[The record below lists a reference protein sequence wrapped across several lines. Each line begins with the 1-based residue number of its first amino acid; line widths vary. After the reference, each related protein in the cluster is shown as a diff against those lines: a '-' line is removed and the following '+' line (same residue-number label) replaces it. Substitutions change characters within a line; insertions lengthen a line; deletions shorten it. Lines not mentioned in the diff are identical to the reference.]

1 VSDTEQENNPEL
13 LNIFSTEDARWM
25 AYAVQLA
32 AKGEA
37 IGEVPVGAVI
47 VQDGKSIGEGFNQ
60 PISSHD
66 PTAHAEIIALRQAAA
81 HIQNYRLIDSTIYV
95 TLEPCTMCVGAL
107 VHARVARLVFGTT
120 ETKAGAV
127 MSKSQL
133 LDNEY
138 FNHRVDY
145 VGGLMAQQCQHQL
158 SNFFSTRREQKRKE
172 KLEKRA
178 IDSFGVERGLSGV
191 DDMPE

>member
-1 VSDTEQENNPEL
+1 MNSVEQEIPPGSGNH
-13 LNIFSTEDARWM
+13 FSAEDTHWM
-25 AYAVQLA
+25 NYALALA

-47 VQDGKSIGEGFNQ
+47 VQDEKIIGEGFNQ

-81 HIQNYRLIDSTIYV
+81 QIQNYRLVGSTIYV

-107 VHARVARLVFGTT
+107 VHARIARLVFGTT

-127 MSKSQL
+127 VSKSKL
-133 LDNEY
+133 FDHDY

-145 VGGLMAQQCQHQL
+145 AGGLMAQQCQHQL
-158 SNFFSTRREQKRKE
+158 SDFFAARREQKRKE
-172 KLEKRA
+172 KEARREL
-178 IDSFGVERGLSGV
+178 DSTGSSEL
-191 DDMPE
+191 

>member
-1 VSDTEQENNPEL
+1 MSNPEQD
-13 LNIFSTEDARWM
+13 NNVGKDVAFSVEDEQWM
-25 AYAVQLA
+25 NYALQLA

-47 VQDGKSIGEGFNQ
+47 VQNNSVIGEGFNQ
-60 PISSHD
+60 PISSRD
-66 PTAHAEIIALRQAAA
+66 PTAHAEIIALRQAATQV
-81 HIQNYRLIDSTIYV
+81 QNYRLVGSTIYV

-107 VHARVARLVFGTT
+107 VHARIARLVFGTA

-127 MSKSQL
+127 VSKSQL
-133 LDNEY
+133 LDNDY

-158 SNFFSTRREQKRKE
+158 SHFFAARREQKRKE
-172 KLEKRA
+172 K
-178 IDSFGVERGLSGV
+178 IERREMDAAGSDEL
-191 DDMPE
+191 